1 MQAAPGYLRT
11 IKTEQV
17 FCRLSGTIERSDSDK
32 FYTELKTLLKKH
44 AIRCI
49 FQDGS
54 ELWWLESKEIF

>member
-54 ELWWLESKEIF
+54 EL